1 MTRALAVGLAL
12 SLATASSAAQQQP
25 HAPPYKAGASRIGSH
40 MRRHMT
46 SWHRGCPV
54 PVRRLRVL
62 QVSFWGFDRRAH
74 TGRLVVHR
82 SAVRPLIRVM
92 RRLFVARFPIR
103 RMVPVDAYGGSDN
116 RSMAADNT
124 SAFNCRRVAGTR
136 SWSEHA
142 YGRAIDIN
150 PVENP
155 EIDGRKISPPKGAR
169 YANRRHHARGM
180 IRRHGVVVRAFRAV
194 GWGWGGRWHSPKDY
208 QHFSATGH

>member
-1 MTRALAVGLAL
+1 VLSAVLAL
-12 SLATASSAAQQQP
+12 LLAIPPSAAP
-25 HAPPYKAGASRIGSH
+25 KPPTAPPFKAHAGHIGPHIRHH
-40 MRRHMT
+40 MP

-54 PVRRLRVL
+54 PVRKLRVL
-62 QVSFWGFDRRAH
+62 KVSFWGFDHRAH

-82 SAVRPLIRVM
+82 TAVRPLMRVM
-92 RRLFVARFPIR
+92 RAIYAARFPIR
-103 RMVPVDAYGGSDN
+103 RMVPVDRYGASDN

-124 SAFNCRRVAGTR
+124 SAFNCRRAAGSS

-155 EIDGRKISPPKGAR
+155 MISGGKVSPPKGAR
-169 YANRRHHARGM
+169 YRHRGRHAPGM
-180 IRRHGVVVRAFRAV
+180 IHRRGAVVRAFRRV